1 MPVIVYKKKL
11 EVNGNIENI
20 SIAFNTKQTESGLV
34 LKDYEPN
41 YFDSGDFRI
50 KIDELCNNFK
60 GDILNKYLDEMLR
73 DGLIDEVKYF
83 YDNLPCIFSIKFESD
98 NDETI
103 YYKDDLI

>member
-41 YFDSGDFRI
+41 YFDSGDFRL

-60 GDILNKYLDEMLR
+60 GDILNKYLENKIYCL
-73 DGLIDEVKYF
+73 GIVKYF